1 MTVKQNQINLLS
13 LYLFSKL
20 PMFIICRYN
29 VTFMVMTYFLPM
41 MSMCYTYSR
50 IGLELWGSR
59 AIGEATEVQ
68 AESIKSKRKVRFLGN
83 ICPSLTLYL

>member
-1 MTVKQNQINLLS
+1 MI
-13 LYLFSKL
+13 
-20 PMFIICRYN
+20 
-29 VTFMVMTYFLPM
+29 MTYFLPM

-68 AESIKSKRKVRFLGN
+68 AESIKSKRKVSFASTFFCCFIKN
-83 ICPSLTLYL
+83 IQGCENDDDGSFDLHSLLAALSHIFHHGEH